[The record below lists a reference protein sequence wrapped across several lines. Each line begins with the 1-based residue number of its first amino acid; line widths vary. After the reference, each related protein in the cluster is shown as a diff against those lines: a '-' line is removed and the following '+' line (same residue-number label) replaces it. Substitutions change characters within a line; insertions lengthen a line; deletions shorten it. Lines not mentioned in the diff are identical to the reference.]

1 MSKQKRIIHGQNNK
15 TSKTTVRVDASS
27 EGEKVIFLFDRID
40 RDGKFAF
47 DVSRADFDHKG
58 FLQKVI
64 DYSGMTWAEVRRQT
78 HDAGK
83 SKHHYLTEVSRYSQ
97 EAQDRIEKLG
107 LMQDTDR
114 IYSFALGNK
123 LRIIGL
129 REREKFHV
137 VWYDSNHEFY
147 PSSRE

>member
-1 MSKQKRIIHGQNNK
+1 MRKRTVHETHGNPV
-15 TSKTTVRVDASS
+15 KTTVQAEASS
-27 EGEKVIFLFDRID
+27 EGQKVIFLFDRID

-64 DYSGMTWAEVRRQT
+64 EYSGMTWAEIRKQT

-83 SKHHYLTEVSRYSQ
+83 SKHHYLTEVSRYSS
-97 EAQDRIEKLG
+97 EAQARIVKLR
-107 LMQDTDR
+107 LTQDTDR
-114 IYSFALGNK
+114 IYSFAFGNK

-137 VWYDSNHEFY
+137 VWYDANHEFY
-147 PSSRE
+147 PVK

>member
-1 MSKQKRIIHGQNNK
+1 MSKRTVHGLPSN
-15 TSKTTVRVDASS
+15 SAKTTLQVETSS
-27 EGEKVIFLFDRID
+27 EGQKIIFLFDRID

-64 DYSGMTWAEVRRQT
+64 DYSGMTWAEIRKQT

-83 SKHHYLTEVSRYSQ
+83 SKHHYLTEVSRYSS
-97 EAQDRIEKLG
+97 EAQARIVKLR
-107 LMQDTDR
+107 LTQDTDR
-114 IYSFALGNK
+114 IYSFAFGNK

-129 REREKFHV
+129 REREKFYV
-137 VWYDSNHEFY
+137 VWYDVNHEFY
-147 PSSRE
+147 AAK